1 MKKLLFAM
9 TLLLPATVWAEG
21 AGISV
26 GIDYAVSHNTFKL
39 ESDHL
44 NTETDDNS
52 SSVGLNLGI
61 LQGQAGKWFFSYQHE
76 SFDKPIYDATSDTLN
91 YFSLGYQRNF
101 FVNNPLSPYIKG
113 SLGYGNIDVN
123 GYDRSSA
130 TITGFRIGG
139 GISYPM
145 RPDLFLLVG
154 IDYQYRSWDSLYLGR
169 GNVLDI
175 SDTAFIGNVGIE
187 YHF

>member
-1 MKKLLFAM
+1 MKKLLITIALF
-9 TLLLPATVWAEG
+9 LPCTVWAEG

-39 ESDHL
+39 EGNNI

-61 LQGQAGKWFFSYQHE
+61 LQGQDGKWFFSYQHE
-76 SFDKPIYDATSDTLN
+76 SFDEPTYDATSDTLN

-101 FVNNPLSPYIKG
+101 MLNAPLSPYIKG
-113 SLGYGNIDVN
+113 SLGYGKIDIN
-123 GYDRSSA
+123 GYDQSSA
-130 TITGFRIGG
+130 TINGFRIGA
-139 GISYPM
+139 GISYSIQPQ
-145 RPDLFLLVG
+145 LFLLAG
-154 IDYQYRSWDSLYLGR
+154 IDYQYRSWDSLYLGH
-169 GNVLDI
+169 GNVIEI
-175 SDTAFIGNVGIE
+175 SETSFIGNVGIE